1 MILYD
6 HLGGIRR
13 PGGRTRVPAI
23 LTYAAPPPE
32 NIPDLGAWCRPG
44 GSGLG
49 GHRCA
54 LCPRRSGGSR
64 IARIQKQIQ
73 TDSNSNFP
81 FEYVGNRFYSKT
93 TEKITHTY
101 LYKMYDSYRTWTCS
115 LWVRSPTHYLLCQWA
130 LSILRPIYNN
140 RLIYMCSQWAA
151 THFTNKKE
159 GAALNLPIRPN
170 SSLFV
175 GYRVRTSITNLRQI
189 FICRLRPFDQPDDC

>member
-1 MILYD
+1 MQTDSNGYKRFQTDQPHHVSIQGTRGKHTTDLQSS
-6 HLGGIRR
+6 
-13 PGGRTRVPAI
+13 RVPELQPCSAL
-23 LTYAAPPPE
+23 LT
-32 NIPDLGAWCRPG
+32 IF
-44 GSGLG
+44 
-49 GHRCA
+49 
-54 LCPRRSGGSR
+54 
-64 IARIQKQIQ
+64 ARIQTAIPTLNTFQKSWKETTTHASRPPARFLPPGDSNGFKRIQTDSNGYKRIQ

-159 GAALNLPIRPN
+159 GAALNLPK
-170 SSLFV
+170 
-175 GYRVRTSITNLRQI
+175 
-189 FICRLRPFDQPDDC
+189 